1 MSNLVEVNPQEF
13 SLDEKTASSL
23 ISNLPSILK
32 EREVL
37 ISQFNEAVKLD
48 VEHPESADKAKE
60 VRLRIRDNRTKG
72 IEKWHK
78 SNKEVFLRGGQ
89 FVDAVKRKYADE
101 NKDMEAKL
109 MEIEKWKEIQE
120 EEAKEQRRQERF
132 TIIKDYV
139 EQEPPGIADM
149 DDATFEVFAKGL
161 KQKWEDD
168 QKAAKEA
175 AEEQIRIRKENEDLR
190 KKQQELE
197 AKLKAEQEAKR
208 KKEQE
213 EMKLKAEADAAAKKA
228 EQAPDIEKL
237 KSFIKAID
245 NVEMPSTKTKEGEHL
260 AFEFERKRIG
270 FVNWMNTQIN

>member
-1 MSNLVEVNPQEF
+1 M
-13 SLDEKTASSL
+13 L
-23 ISNLPSILK
+23 I
-32 EREVL
+32 
-37 ISQFNEAVKLD
+37 QQYNEAVKLD

-120 EEAKEQRRQERF
+120 EKAKEQRRQERF

-139 EQEPPGIADM
+139 DQEPSGIADM

-175 AEEQIRIRKENEDLR
+175 AEEQERIRKENELLR

-197 AKLKAEQEAKR
+197 AKLKAEQDAKR
-208 KKEQE
+208 KQEQE
-213 EMKLKAEADAAAKKA
+213 EAKLKAEAEAAAKKA
-228 EQAPDIEKL
+228 EQAPDIDKL
-237 KSFIKAID
+237 KAFIEAID
-245 NVEMPSTKTKEGEHL
+245 NVAMPTTTTEKGEQL
-260 AFEFERKRIG
+260 AFEFESKRVG
-270 FVNWMNTQIN
+270 FVNWMKAQLD